1 MLTLLPVSTRRI
13 ESQTDE
19 RERERATSKC
29 KKKKRKSDGKDSDG
43 SEKRIMER
51 KTRHGEKESG
61 RRIEK
66 ERKKGKY
73 RGDSTE
79 RCNGRRSETIKKH
92 EVRKWQREKLNKFKS
107 NVKREQKTKENK

>member
-1 MLTLLPVSTRRI
+1 
-13 ESQTDE
+13 
-19 RERERATSKC
+19 
-29 KKKKRKSDGKDSDG
+29 
-43 SEKRIMER
+43 MER

-66 ERKKGKY
+66 ERK

-79 RCNGRRSETIKKH
+79 RCNGRRSKTIKKH
-92 EVRKWQREKLNKFKS
+92 EVRKWQRDKLNKFKS

>member
-1 MLTLLPVSTRRI
+1 M
-13 ESQTDE
+13 
-19 RERERATSKC
+19 
-29 KKKKRKSDGKDSDG
+29 
-43 SEKRIMER
+43 
-51 KTRHGEKESG
+51 
-61 RRIEK
+61 EK
-66 ERKKGKY
+66 ERKRGKY

>member
-19 RERERATSKC
+19 RERATSKC
-29 KKKKRKSDGKDSDG
+29 KKKKERKSEGKDSDG
-43 SEKRIMER
+43 SEKKIMER

-61 RRIEK
+61 RRIGK
-66 ERKKGKY
+66 ERKMGKY

-92 EVRKWQREKLNKFKS
+92 EARKW
-107 NVKREQKTKENK
+107 

>member
-1 MLTLLPVSTRRI
+1 M
-13 ESQTDE
+13 
-19 RERERATSKC
+19 RERERPQSAKE
-29 KKKKRKSDGKDSDG
+29 KRERKSEGKDSDG
-43 SEKRIMER
+43 SEKKIMER

-61 RRIEK
+61 RRIGK

-92 EVRKWQREKLNKFKS
+92 EARKW
-107 NVKREQKTKENK
+107 

>member
-1 MLTLLPVSTRRI
+1 M
-13 ESQTDE
+13 Q
-19 RERERATSKC
+19 
-29 KKKKRKSDGKDSDG
+29 KKKRKSDGKDSDG

-51 KTRHGEKESG
+51 KTRHEEKESG
-61 RRIEK
+61 RRIGK
-66 ERKKGKY
+66 ERKKEKY